1 MNEWGEDSLHHT
13 IVYLDFED
21 ELIWSILFSIIVD
34 LILCQQ
40 CSNGWGWLS
49 VACVRPCCWYLR
61 DELCTVVHCWLML
74 ATLGWRV
81 LSGYC
86 QSEVIVNSSWPSVS
100 QPTLLIRLRTQCSG
114 LISASSPGPGPPHL
128 TITHHIITTLWR
140 HLIQYSDIW
149 YTFLYIVCFIISE
162 VNHLLSIFQ
171 NIQLLFIV
179 HLCIILKN
187 THLMKRVLRSL
198 AWNAQNIDC
207 YDYEYYSE
215 EQQHPGQ
222 VHNNSSNNN
231 SIKYYQPVHKN
242 SQCYDGS
249 FPLNFLLNVNSDA
262 CNSIVYHIHNICQ
275 CFNLWCSCKKNCIN

>member
-1 MNEWGEDSLHHT
+1 MNEWGEDILHHT

-21 ELIWSILFSIIVD
+21 ELIWSIFFSIIVD

-40 CSNGWGWLS
+40 CSNGWGWLRS
-49 VACVRPCCWYLR
+49 VACGRPCCWYLR

-81 LSGYC
+81 LSEYC

-100 QPTLLIRLRTQCSG
+100 QPTLLIRVRTQCSG

-179 HLCIILKN
+179 HLCIIL
-187 THLMKRVLRSL
+187 
-198 AWNAQNIDC
+198 
-207 YDYEYYSE
+207 
-215 EQQHPGQ
+215 
-222 VHNNSSNNN
+222 
-231 SIKYYQPVHKN
+231 
-242 SQCYDGS
+242 
-249 FPLNFLLNVNSDA
+249 
-262 CNSIVYHIHNICQ
+262 
-275 CFNLWCSCKKNCIN
+275 